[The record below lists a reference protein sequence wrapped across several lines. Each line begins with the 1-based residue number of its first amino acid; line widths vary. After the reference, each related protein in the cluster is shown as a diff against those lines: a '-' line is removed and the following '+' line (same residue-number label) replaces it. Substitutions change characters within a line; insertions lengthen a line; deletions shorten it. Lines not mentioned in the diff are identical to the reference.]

1 MSKSNNKKALE
12 LLFER
17 PLEPVFTTRN
27 DGKAVF
33 ELPESYYSEQYID
46 VKDDIQSRF
55 SEDVD
60 VKIPL
65 RELQQKPD
73 LSFTRPL
80 GIRKQFSLFNN
91 IHRSIAARLIDIFMK
106 SPNEEIFIATCAYC
120 KDRVN
125 PFLFQY
131 CYSVAVQ
138 HRKDTRDFP
147 VKPIAETFPQNF
159 VEPAV
164 FKDARAEGE
173 VVRNP
178 GDRVSRY

>member
-1 MSKSNNKKALE
+1 MSNANNKKALE
-12 LLFER
+12 LLFDR
-17 PLEPVFTTRN
+17 PLEPVFTARD

-33 ELPESYYSEQYID
+33 DLPESYYNEQYVD
-46 VKDDIQSRF
+46 VKDEIKSRF
-55 SEDVD
+55 SDDVD
-60 VKIPL
+60 VRIPL

-73 LSFTRPL
+73 LRFARRL
-80 GIRKQFSLFNN
+80 GKRSQFSLFNRV
-91 IHRSIAARLIDIFMK
+91 HQEIAARLIDIFMS
-106 SPNEEIFIATCAYC
+106 SPNEDLFIATCAYC

-138 HRKDTRDFP
+138 HRKDTKNFP

-159 VEPAV
+159 IEPSV

-173 VVRNP
+173 VVPNS
-178 GDRVSRY
+178 GDRVGSI

>member
-1 MSKSNNKKALE
+1 MSQSTNKKALE
-12 LLFER
+12 LLFDR
-17 PLEPVFTTRN
+17 PLEPVFTARD

-33 ELPESYYSEQYID
+33 DLPASYYDDQYAD
-46 VKDDIQSRF
+46 VKDEIQSRF

-65 RELQQKPD
+65 RELKQKPD

-80 GIRKQFSLFNN
+80 GKRKQFSLFNSL
-91 IHRSIAARLIDIFMK
+91 HRSIAARLIDIFMS
-106 SPNEEIFIATCAYC
+106 SPTEELFIATCAYC

-138 HRKDTRDFP
+138 HRKDTNDFP
-147 VKPIAETFPQNF
+147 VRPIAETFPQNF

-173 VVRNP
+173 VVPNP
-178 GDRVSRY
+178 GDRVSNK